1 MNMKT
6 KRFQAIFDRADGQF
20 NFSESELRNE
30 LEQIAKD
37 NKFRESTRES
47 ARDILNDRTGGVF
60 FSGYDFCDP
69 EFFK

>member
-1 MNMKT
+1 MKT
-6 KRFQAIFDRADGQF
+6 KRFEAIFDRADGQF

-37 NKFRESTRES
+37 SKFKKSTRES
-47 ARDILNDRTGGVF
+47 ARDILNDHSGAVW

-69 EFFK
+69 EFHK